1 MHVAN
6 IKPKRSWTKLEDLV
20 TEAIGETGTL
30 AEGKT
35 YEFYNNGGATAQVIS
50 QEKVPTVNDVGR
62 MIPAGGAFKYTMS
75 ANVCYVKATGECDL
89 HVEEV

>member
-6 IKPKRSWTKLEDLV
+6 IKPKRSWTKLEDLI

-35 YEFYNNGGATAQVIS
+35 YEFYNNGG
-50 QEKVPTVNDVGR
+50 
-62 MIPAGGAFKYTMS
+62 
-75 ANVCYVKATGECDL
+75 CDL

>member
-6 IKPKRSWTKLEDLV
+6 IKPKKSWTKLEDLI

-30 AEGKT
+30 AEDKT
-35 YEFYNNGGATAQVIS
+35 YELYNNGGATAHIIS
-50 QEKVPTVNDVGR
+50 QEKEPGATDIGR
-62 MIPAGGAFKYTMS
+62 MLPAGASFKYTMS
-75 ANVCYVKATGECDL
+75 ANVCYVKSSGLCDV

>member
-6 IKPKRSWTKLEDLV
+6 IKPKRSWTKLEDLI

-35 YEFYNNGGATAQVIS
+35 YEFYNNS
-50 QEKVPTVNDVGR
+50 
-62 MIPAGGAFKYTMS
+62 
-75 ANVCYVKATGECDL
+75 ECDL